1 MRWFSVDV
9 RAQAGRGKVTWR
21 GDPAKGVGVP
31 AGCEGVE
38 GGPIEEEMPVE
49 KGGWLS
55 SRS

>member
-38 GGPIEEEMPVE
+38 GGPIEEEMAVE